1 MSRIFR
7 YQESINRF
15 IKTRS
20 CFSQVIKDD
29 KSFNEIINKHDHYM
43 SIILLTIA
51 SNQYKKKKVKPPHG
65 YYMATSIDTMS
76 IIASLLNNE
85 KYYIDKYGD
94 IFVVNFVKETTVNI
108 LKCISQNMESFE
120 DILEKEHI
128 IKIYHSITNFLY
140 DKLVNL
146 IKYVKMEGIIDAKK
160 MDLIKYHFNDPKII
174 DDKYKKIKKIDKDKL
189 LQYVNDKYGS
199 VAQCAFVIGWLLG
212 LGEDDKIPV
221 LESLGKSFGLML
233 KISNDF
239 ENLERDLET
248 SDGLSYNLVVNYGIY
263 ECFSMF
269 MDNKL
274 KIFNG
279 CLELDIFNITIK
291 EVIDN
296 MENKIDSVLKK
307 TDMELKSEW
316 SSFSN

>member
-1 MSRIFR
+1 MA
-7 YQESINRF
+7 
-15 IKTRS
+15 
-20 CFSQVIKDD
+20 
-29 KSFNEIINKHDHYM
+29 
-43 SIILLTIA
+43 IILLTIA
-51 SNQYKKKKVKPPHG
+51 SNQYKKKKSKPPHG

-94 IFVVNFVKETTVNI
+94 IFVVNFVKETTVNV

-128 IKIYHSITNFLY
+128 IKIYHAITNFIY

-146 IKYVKMEGIIDAKK
+146 IKYEKMEGINDAKK
-160 MDLIKYHFNDPKII
+160 MDLIKYHFTDPKII
-174 DDKYKKIKKIDKDKL
+174 DEKYKKIKKIDKDKL
-189 LQYVNDKYGS
+189 MQYVNNKYGS

-212 LGEDDKIPV
+212 LGEEDKIPI
-221 LESLGKSFGLML
+221 LESLGKSFGIIL

-239 ENLERDLET
+239 GNLERDLEN
-248 SDGLSYNLVVNYGIY
+248 SEGLTYNLVVNYGIY

-269 MDNKL
+269 MDHKL
-274 KIFNG
+274 KIFNE

-296 MENKIDSVLKK
+296 MERKIDSVLKK

-316 SSFSN
+316 SSFNSNN